1 MAKFRATDLIFPR
14 SFPVQSFGEK
24 SSVWSV
30 QSPKLTAVVVQNG
43 PQRIKCEIPALW
55 TKASWT
61 KLHPSIFK
69 NRDRKLDMKQAVIVG

>member
-30 QSPKLTAVVVQNG
+30 QSPELIAYKTALKELNVEFQSCGQKLSGRSCIRQYLR
-43 PQRIKCEIPALW
+43 QL
-55 TKASWT
+55 
-61 KLHPSIFK
+61 
-69 NRDRKLDMKQAVIVG
+69 